1 MAGLVAELRAA
12 PPVALLQA
20 RTMLNNSFDVT
31 LAQALDDE
39 ARAQSVNLVMRDA
52 QEAFEAFLA
61 KSPPVFEGR

>member
-12 PPVALLQA
+12 PSVALLQT

-31 LAQALDDE
+31 LAQAPDDE

>member
-1 MAGLVAELRAA
+1 
-12 PPVALLQA
+12 
-20 RTMLNNSFDVT
+20 MLNNSFDVT

>member
-1 MAGLVAELRAA
+1 
-12 PPVALLQA
+12 
-20 RTMLNNSFDVT
+20 MLNNSFDVT
-31 LAQALDDE
+31 LAQAPDDE

>member
-12 PPVALLQA
+12 PPVALLQT
-20 RTMLNNSFDVT
+20 RTMINNSFDVT